1 MTNNNQPPIGLMPKS
16 IWDALQ
22 MKARLAEIDAAVQRY
37 TEAQMPIPQEW
48 LLEQYEIKR
57 RIEL

>member
-1 MTNNNQPPIGLMPKS
+1 
-16 IWDALQ
+16 